1 MKQPIHPY
9 AVYDSKEAAS
19 LLKLDPVTIQRYI
32 RAGKLKATQLGKVYR
47 ISGLALLDLMAL
59 DSDSIRMSQD
69 RIRQIENATYIKSK
83 AFLLN
88 HERGVQFFK
97 LIDKTNDLLIAI
109 LNPDFN
115 GSTEEELTLKYI
127 GSRLLASGMT
137 SFHNGLNG
145 YYQISFLL
153 QRDLLEI
160 TFLLDL
166 FRSCPERIEEWRN
179 SNDKELKDKFSPLAV
194 RIILDERDG
203 FKEKKRA
210 ERYQQYCK
218 YASHMTYSGF
228 TLLTNDSNQIEIGP
242 FYNERKLLNCVHE
255 VALNYSFAVMTL
267 ASLIKS
273 NQLLAQKLAVEHMKL
288 FHGIFKEE
296 LPLPPEMMEKIDKI
310 HKLIS
315 DIINNQK
322 ER

>member
-9 AVYDSKEAAS
+9 AVYYSKEAAD
-19 LLKLDPVTIQRYI
+19 LLGLDPVTIQRYI

-47 ISGLALLDLMAL
+47 ISGQALLDLMSL
-59 DSDSIRMSQD
+59 DSDSVRMSQD
-69 RIRQIENATYIKSK
+69 RIRQIENATHIKSK

-88 HERGVQFFK
+88 HEKGEQFFR
-97 LIDKTNDLLIAI
+97 LIDKTNDLLIAL

-115 GSTEEELTLKYI
+115 DTTEDELTLKYI
-127 GSRLLASGMT
+127 GSRLLASGIT

-145 YYQISFLL
+145 YYQISFSI
-153 QRDLLEI
+153 QRDLLE
-160 TFLLDL
+160 TNFLLDL
-166 FRSCPERIEEWRN
+166 FRSFPERIEEWRKAD
-179 SNDKELKDKFSPLAV
+179 DKELKEKFNPLAV

-228 TLLTNDSNQIEIGP
+228 TLLTNDLNQVEIGP
-242 FYNERKLLNCVHE
+242 FYNERKLLNCIHD
-255 VALNYSFAVMTL
+255 VALNYSFAVMSL
-267 ASLIKS
+267 ASLIKT
-273 NQLLAQKLAVEHMKL
+273 NQLLAQKLAVEHMKM
-288 FHGIFKEE
+288 FHEIFKEK
-296 LPLPPEMMEKIDKI
+296 LPLPSETIEKIDKI

-315 DIINNQK
+315 EVINQK